1 MLSPDSIL
9 SFIIFLP
16 ALFALGLLAFD
27 GQAKEG
33 MRYFTLLGTAITFAL
48 TIQLYMGYDLDP
60 SAATMQMKCNLEWIK
75 HWNVYYSLGV
85 DGISLPLV
93 MLTGL
98 VFVLSALASWSV
110 DKHVKGYLMLFL
122 ILETGVLGVFL

>member
-1 MLSPDSIL
+1 MLSAAFQEIENTMLSAEDIL

-33 MRYFTLLGTAITFAL
+33 MRYFTLVGTMLTFAMTL
-48 TIQLYMGYDLDP
+48 QLWAGFDP
-60 SAATMQMKCNLEWIK
+60 SNGGMQFRLSTEWIK
-75 HWNVYYSLGV
+75 NWNVYYSLGV

-93 MLTGL
+93 MLTAPEVG
-98 VFVLSALASWSV
+98 LASP
-110 DKHVKGYLMLFL
+110 
-122 ILETGVLGVFL
+122 